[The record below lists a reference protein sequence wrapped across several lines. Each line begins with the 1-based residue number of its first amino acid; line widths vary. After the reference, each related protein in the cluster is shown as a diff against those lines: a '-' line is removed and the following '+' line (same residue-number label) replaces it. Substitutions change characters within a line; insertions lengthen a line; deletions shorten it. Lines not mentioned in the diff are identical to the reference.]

1 MTSSVASPTS
11 VMHTEAAGTSIPAEV
26 PSFCLLGTKM
36 YGILCSSQS
45 MGRCATTSGGSTS
58 SAMTTSFAC
67 PLSIALVV
75 SFVPLH
81 VEPVCAAICNA
92 SYVASATSFGISNF
106 T

>member
-1 MTSSVASPTS
+1 
-11 VMHTEAAGTSIPAEV
+11 
-26 PSFCLLGTKM
+26 
-36 YGILCSSQS
+36 

-81 VEPVCAAICNA
+81 VVPVCVAICRA
-92 SYVASATSFGISNF
+92 S
-106 T
+106 